1 VKTWTALAKT
11 ALAAVTLLMA
21 STCFPALAEPNIP
34 TFWDTRE
41 RLAKPDL
48 AELSRLRFL
57 TTTDFPPFNYLDSA
71 GRISGFHVDL
81 ARAICAELGIADKCQ
96 IQALPWNELE
106 PALAKGEGEAIIA
119 GLAATPE
126 ARKRLL
132 FSRTYLRFTARFVT
146 TSAKALNEPLF
157 ASVKGKRVGVVAG
170 SVHERLL
177 RDVFANVQVVT
188 FKDEKALLADVK
200 AGKLDLAFGDG
211 MRLAFWLAGPEAANC
226 CRFSGGP
233 YLAPDYLGTGLM
245 LAAAPGNEK
254 LIAAFDAA
262 LQQISSKG
270 VFSELYLRY
279 FPLSFY

>member
-1 VKTWTALAKT
+1 
-11 ALAAVTLLMA
+11 MA

-57 TTTDFPPFNYLDSA
+57 TTTDFPPFNYLDSG
-71 GRISGFHVDL
+71 GRLSGFHVDL
-81 ARAICAELGIADKCQ
+81 ARAVCAELGIADKCQ

-106 PALAKGEGEAIIA
+106 PALAKREGEAIIA
-119 GLAATPE
+119 GLATTPE

-132 FSRTYLRFTARFVT
+132 FSRPYLRFTARFVT
-146 TSAKALNEPLF
+146 TNAKALNEPLF

-170 SVHERLL
+170 SAHERLL
-177 RDVFANVQVVT
+177 RDVFGNVQEVT
-188 FKDEKALLADVK
+188 FKDEKALLADLK
-200 AGKLDLAFGDG
+200 AGKLDAAFGDG

-262 LQQISSKG
+262 LQQISAKG